1 MRKKHLVL
9 LLVLL
14 LSLFRPQPAH
24 AVTTHLRV
32 GFNMHQ
38 APYHFVDEEGNAAGM
53 HIDMLEYVAR
63 QAGYELE
70 YFPMETGSKCVE
82 SLNRGQIDLALV
94 IKERYPNNP
103 WVSDPISEEIICS
116 LVKNGVES
124 SSGQRIA
131 VFQLGTLSPVIFSRL
146 DTSYAFPVSD
156 QEVAL
161 QYLIDE
167 KASIMIGLKES
178 ILYYLPQEQTV
189 SGMYTIES
197 NQISMVNYALLVQKN
212 DNALLLALNRHIS
225 AMRLTS
231 EYSQIRQNW
240 SYQEPENDR
249 MEWLRYLV
257 TILAIAVVIIGLYA
271 IVDSSI
277 RRALRIQVDK
287 QTLALQQA
295 NQEILQNMEQL
306 KSESDMRNRV
316 IRYSYL
322 GMVLFDHEY
331 NVKLINDSAL
341 ALARLHRSPSDIREL
356 PVFRDIILACG
367 EDGTLNGVPEEG
379 ARTITLENGNLESR
393 YRYTIQHLLRP
404 GQPPDILLAV
414 ENITDEEARRHA
426 IFETE
431 KNKILNQVVAGIA
444 HEIKNPLMSI
454 KTFVTLLA
462 DTKQEPAPGFMED
475 FSRYVPS
482 EVERINRLVEGLISY
497 AKPAKG
503 IAGQVD
509 LSTLVWETVFFARN
523 SNQIRQISVTD
534 DIEPGHCII
543 ANRDQIK
550 QVLINITMNGIE
562 SMREKLTSSPEK
574 APLTLAISLHG
585 ENASSVIS
593 IRDQGMGMTENAIA
607 RCVDPFFTTKKAGTG
622 LGLTLSKQYVQ
633 DNNGQLD
640 IISEAGHYTEIR
652 ITFRRE
658 SV

>member
-1 MRKKHLVL
+1 MRKKHLFL
-9 LLVLL
+9 LLILL
-14 LSLFRPQPAH
+14 FSLCRPLPAQ
-24 AVTTHLRV
+24 AVTTRLRV
-32 GFNMHQ
+32 GFNLHQ

-53 HIDMLEYVAR
+53 HIDMLEYIAG

-70 YFPMETGSKCVE
+70 YFPMETGTDCLE
-82 SLNRGQIDLALV
+82 ALNKGKIDVALV
-94 IKERYPNNP
+94 IKERYPTNQ
-103 WVSDPISEEIICS
+103 WVSDTLSEEIICS
-116 LVKNGVES
+116 LVKSGIES
-124 SSGQRIA
+124 VSGRRIP
-131 VFQLGTLSPVIFSRL
+131 VFQLGTVSPVIFSRL
-146 DTSYAFPVSD
+146 NASYALPVSD

-178 ILYYLPQEQTV
+178 ILYYLPREQTV

-212 DNALLLALNRHIS
+212 DNSLLLALNRHIS

-240 SYQEPENDR
+240 SYQDPESDR
-249 MEWLRYLV
+249 MEWLRYVV
-257 TILAIAVVIIGLYA
+257 TILAIAVVGIGLYA

-277 RRALRIQVDK
+277 RRALRAQVNK

-295 NQEILQNMEQL
+295 NEEILQNIEQL
-306 KSESDMRNRV
+306 KSESDMRNRI
-316 IRYSYL
+316 IRYSHL
-322 GMVLFDHEY
+322 GMALFDHEY
-331 NVKLINDSAL
+331 NIKLINDSAL
-341 ALARLHRSPSDIREL
+341 ALAGIGRAPADARDL
-356 PVFRDIILACG
+356 PVFNHIIRACS
-367 EDGTLNGVPEEG
+367 ENGTLSGAPGEG
-379 ARTITLENGNLESR
+379 AQTIALKSGNQESR

-404 GQPPDILLAV
+404 GQSPDILLAV

-426 IFETE
+426 SFETE
-431 KNKILNQVVAGIA
+431 KNKVLNQVVAGIA
-444 HEIKNPLMSI
+444 HEIKNPLMAI

-462 DTKQEPAPGFMED
+462 DTEHEPDPGFMED
-475 FSRYVPS
+475 FARYVPS

-497 AKPAKG
+497 ARPAKG
-503 IAGQVD
+503 IAGLVD
-509 LSTLVWETVFFARN
+509 LSTLVWETVFFAKN
-523 SNQIRQISVTD
+523 TNQIRQITVTD
-534 DIEPGHCII
+534 DIEPGHCIT

-562 SMREKLTSSPEK
+562 SMREKLAGSPEK
-574 APLTLAISLHG
+574 APLTLAISLNG
-585 ENASSVIS
+585 DDTNSVIS

>member
-9 LLVLL
+9 LLILL
-14 LSLFRPQPAH
+14 FSLFRPHPAH

-32 GFNMHQ
+32 GFNKHQ
-38 APYHFVDEEGNAAGM
+38 APYHFVDESGNAVGM

-82 SLNRGQIDLALV
+82 SLNKGQIDLALV

-257 TILAIAVVIIGLYA
+257 TILAIAVIIIGLYA
-271 IVDSSI
+271 IVDSSM

-341 ALARLHRSPSDIREL
+341 ALAGLQRAPTDVRDL
-356 PVFRDIILACG
+356 PVFNQIILACG

-379 ARTITLENGNLESR
+379 APFRVPGPSRWKTAIWKVATDTLFSICCGPASPPTSCWPWRISRT
-393 YRYTIQHLLRP
+393 
-404 GQPPDILLAV
+404 
-414 ENITDEEARRHA
+414 
-426 IFETE
+426 
-431 KNKILNQVVAGIA
+431 K
-444 HEIKNPLMSI
+444 
-454 KTFVTLLA
+454 
-462 DTKQEPAPGFMED
+462 
-475 FSRYVPS
+475 
-482 EVERINRLVEGLISY
+482 
-497 AKPAKG
+497 KPAATRSLK
-503 IAGQVD
+503 QRRTR
-509 LSTLVWETVFFARN
+509 S
-523 SNQIRQISVTD
+523 SIRWWPVS
-534 DIEPGHCII
+534 
-543 ANRDQIK
+543 
-550 QVLINITMNGIE
+550 
-562 SMREKLTSSPEK
+562 LTRSKTPSCPSRHSSPFSQTQNRNLPPALWRTSPAMFPAK
-574 APLTLAISLHG
+574 LNG
-585 ENASSVIS
+585 S
-593 IRDQGMGMTENAIA
+593 IGWLRG
-607 RCVDPFFTTKKAGTG
+607 
-622 LGLTLSKQYVQ
+622 
-633 DNNGQLD
+633 
-640 IISEAGHYTEIR
+640 
-652 ITFRRE
+652 
-658 SV
+658 